1 VFERKTENQEKP
13 ITTYILH
20 KIGRIHICKE
30 RKPTGEYNEAQEK
43 KRERKREKD
52 KTLPRTSVVLLLLV
66 IVSEFPLTLCC
77 HPTLRLHHLFHL
89 VGTTLV
95 PLGGIEPLGIAR
107 RGHSVAIKL
116 ADRMVSLRATTHTRV
131 CQRDKS
137 ESRSGC
143 HPCPQHTVV
152 GVGPAH
158 HHGHRISPRSI
169 PQLPALDEIVDRTI
183 DLW

>member
-1 VFERKTENQEKP
+1 MWAGRSGEEVGMEMESEK
-13 ITTYILH
+13 
-20 KIGRIHICKE
+20 
-30 RKPTGEYNEAQEK
+30 EK

-116 ADRMVSLRATTHTRV
+116 ADRMVSLRATR
-131 CQRDKS
+131 K
-137 ESRSGC
+137 
-143 HPCPQHTVV
+143 
-152 GVGPAH
+152 
-158 HHGHRISPRSI
+158 
-169 PQLPALDEIVDRTI
+169 
-183 DLW
+183 